1 MEKRKFSW
9 KEALLLVLVLAVA
22 AGVYLYAKTR
32 PKGAEAVIE
41 QDGEVYRRVV
51 LADLK
56 EPLTLEVNGAVIEL
70 DKDGAHFVSSP
81 CPDKICVNKGSY
93 QACGRICRV
102 PAAARECAHR
112 GRRQRDRLRNGIKE
126 YDHRK
131 RDAPKGTPLFLKG

>member
-1 MEKRKFSW
+1 M
-9 KEALLLVLVLAVA
+9 VLAVA

-81 CPDKICVNKGSY
+81 CPDKICVNKGIIKRAGESAVCLP
-93 QACGRICRV
+93 QRV
-102 PAAARECAHR
+102 SVLHR
-112 GRRQRDRLRNGIKE
+112 GRRQRDRLRNGIKG
-126 YDHRK
+126 YYHRK

>member
-9 KEALLLVLVLAVA
+9 KEVLLLVLVFAVA
-22 AGVYLYAKTR
+22 VGVYLYAKTR

-81 CPDKICVNKGSY
+81 CPDKICVNKGIIKRAGDSAVCLP
-93 QACGRICRV
+93 QRVSVRIEGGDSEIDSV
-102 PAAARECAHR
+102 T
-112 GRRQRDRLRNGIKE
+112 G
-126 YDHRK
+126 
-131 RDAPKGTPLFLKG
+131 

>member
-32 PKGAEAVIE
+32 PKGTEAVIE

-81 CPDKICVNKGSY
+81 CPDKICVNKGIIKRSGESAVCLP
-93 QACGRICRV
+93 QRVSVRIEGGDSEIDSV
-102 PAAARECAHR
+102 T
-112 GRRQRDRLRNGIKE
+112 G
-126 YDHRK
+126 
-131 RDAPKGTPLFLKG
+131 

>member
-32 PKGAEAVIE
+32 PKGAVAVIE
-41 QDGEVYRRVV
+41 QDGEVCRVV

-81 CPDKICVNKGSY
+81 CPDKICVNKGIIKRAGESAVCLP
-93 QACGRICRV
+93 QRVSVRIEGGDSEIDSV
-102 PAAARECAHR
+102 T
-112 GRRQRDRLRNGIKE
+112 G
-126 YDHRK
+126 
-131 RDAPKGTPLFLKG
+131 

>member
-81 CPDKICVNKGSY
+81 CPGESAVCLPQRVSV
-93 QACGRICRV
+93 RIEGGDSEIDSV
-102 PAAARECAHR
+102 T
-112 GRRQRDRLRNGIKE
+112 G
-126 YDHRK
+126 
-131 RDAPKGTPLFLKG
+131 

>member
-56 EPLTLEVNGAVIEL
+56 EPLT
-70 DKDGAHFVSSP
+70 KTAHISFRARARTKFV
-81 CPDKICVNKGSY
+81 
-93 QACGRICRV
+93 
-102 PAAARECAHR
+102 
-112 GRRQRDRLRNGIKE
+112 
-126 YDHRK
+126 
-131 RDAPKGTPLFLKG
+131 

>member
-22 AGVYLYAKTR
+22 AGVYLY
-32 PKGAEAVIE
+32 AEAVIE

-56 EPLTLEVNGAVIEL
+56 EPLTLEVNGAVIEI

-81 CPDKICVNKGSY
+81 CPDKICVNKGIIKRAGESAVCLP
-93 QACGRICRV
+93 QRVSVRIEGGDSEIDSV
-102 PAAARECAHR
+102 T
-112 GRRQRDRLRNGIKE
+112 G
-126 YDHRK
+126 
-131 RDAPKGTPLFLKG
+131 

>member
-32 PKGAEAVIE
+32 PKGAVAVIE

-56 EPLTLEVNGAVIEL
+56 LEVNGAVIEL

-81 CPDKICVNKGSY
+81 CPDKICVNKGIIKRAGESAVCLP
-93 QACGRICRV
+93 QRVSVRIEGGDSEIDSV
-102 PAAARECAHR
+102 T
-112 GRRQRDRLRNGIKE
+112 G
-126 YDHRK
+126 
-131 RDAPKGTPLFLKG
+131 

>member
-70 DKDGAHFVSSP
+70 DKDGAHFVSSRARTNL
-81 CPDKICVNKGSY
+81 CEQGDY

-126 YDHRK
+126 YYHRK

>member
-70 DKDGAHFVSSP
+70 D
-81 CPDKICVNKGSY
+81 
-93 QACGRICRV
+93 ICRV

>member
-41 QDGEVYRRVV
+41 QDGEVCRRVV

-56 EPLTLEVNGAVIEL
+56 EPVPGQNLREQG
-70 DKDGAHFVSSP
+70 D
-81 CPDKICVNKGSY
+81 Y

>member
-9 KEALLLVLVLAVA
+9 KEALPARFGARCGGRRVSLCQ
-22 AGVYLYAKTR
+22 TR

-81 CPDKICVNKGSY
+81 CPDKICVNKGIIKRAGESAVCLP
-93 QACGRICRV
+93 QRVSVRIEGGDSEIDSV
-102 PAAARECAHR
+102 T
-112 GRRQRDRLRNGIKE
+112 G
-126 YDHRK
+126 
-131 RDAPKGTPLFLKG
+131 

>member
-32 PKGAEAVIE
+32 PKGAAAVIE

-56 EPLTLEVNGAVIEL
+56 
-70 DKDGAHFVSSP
+70 
-81 CPDKICVNKGSY
+81 
-93 QACGRICRV
+93 
-102 PAAARECAHR
+102 
-112 GRRQRDRLRNGIKE
+112 
-126 YDHRK
+126 
-131 RDAPKGTPLFLKG
+131 

>member
-1 MEKRKFSW
+1 MEKRKFSC

-70 DKDGAHFVSSP
+70 DKEGAHFVSSP
-81 CPDKICVNKGSY
+81 CPDKICVNKG
-93 QACGRICRV
+93 
-102 PAAARECAHR
+102 
-112 GRRQRDRLRNGIKE
+112 RDRLRNGIKE
-126 YDHRK
+126 YYHRK

>member
-56 EPLTLEVNGAVIEL
+56 
-70 DKDGAHFVSSP
+70 
-81 CPDKICVNKGSY
+81 
-93 QACGRICRV
+93 
-102 PAAARECAHR
+102 
-112 GRRQRDRLRNGIKE
+112 
-126 YDHRK
+126 
-131 RDAPKGTPLFLKG
+131 

>member
-22 AGVYLYAKTR
+22 AGVYFYAKTR

-56 EPLTLEVNGAVIEL
+56 EPLILFEL
-70 DKDGAHFVSSP
+70 QHSFFLPFRLQRK
-81 CPDKICVNKGSY
+81 Y
-93 QACGRICRV
+93 R
-102 PAAARECAHR
+102 
-112 GRRQRDRLRNGIKE
+112 RRQGCWN
-126 YDHRK
+126 
-131 RDAPKGTPLFLKG
+131 

>member
-81 CPDKICVNKGSY
+81 CPGQNLCEQGDY
-93 QACGRICRV
+93 QACGRIAVCLPQRV
-102 PAAARECAHR
+102 SVRIE
-112 GRRQRDRLRNGIKE
+112 GGDSEIDSVTG
-126 YDHRK
+126 
-131 RDAPKGTPLFLKG
+131 